1 MSSNKLN
8 IIYYDMSVLDYHT
21 ETYLNIKWIMDVEE
35 TKKNHIKQKFDNFI
49 NDSIVFLKIWGY
61 LK

>member
-8 IIYYDMSVLDYHT
+8 IIYDDISVLDYHT
-21 ETYLNIKWIMDVEE
+21 EAYLNIKWRMDVEE

-49 NDSIVFLKIWGY
+49 NDSIIFLKIWGY

>member
-8 IIYYDMSVLDYHT
+8 IIYDDISVLDYHT
-21 ETYLNIKWIMDVEE
+21 EAYLNIKWIMDVEE

-49 NDSIVFLKIWGY
+49 NDSIIFLKIWGY